1 MNKPTMLG
9 YSLYPPTTDITCGG
23 FLFNNNQ
30 WKKYDE
36 KRYRGRI
43 NQCFFTIKRVNLQ
56 NGTSSYQI
64 NGGTSQ
70 KQCKAARFQADFYQ
84 IILSDECTTDYA

>member
-30 WKKYDE
+30 WKKNMTKNDIAGELINAFLQLKGLIYRMEPAVTRLME
-36 KRYRGRI
+36 KRRK
-43 NQCFFTIKRVNLQ
+43 NNAKQHDFKPTFIK
-56 NGTSSYQI
+56 
-64 NGGTSQ
+64 
-70 KQCKAARFQADFYQ
+70 
-84 IILSDECTTDYA
+84 